1 MAVSDPNDPYYGG
14 EAKWKR
20 MDLPSILLL
29 LRTCQKHLAYQEE
42 WPSISND
49 VRQAAN
55 DLEKVIQFKR
65 VESRHRDAIYDDNI
79 SNRIEM
85 LLDEVIGS

>member
-1 MAVSDPNDPYYGG
+1 MALAMSDPN
-14 EAKWKR
+14 EEESKWHR
-20 MDLPSILLL
+20 MDLPGILLL
-29 LRTCQKHLAYQEE
+29 LRTCQRHLAYHEE

-55 DLEKVIQFKR
+55 NLEKIIMFKQ

-79 SNRIEM
+79 SNQVEM
-85 LLDEVIGS
+85 LLDEVIRS

>member
-1 MAVSDPNDPYYGG
+1 MAIAMSDPNERENKG
-14 EAKWKR
+14 EK
-20 MDLPSILLL
+20 MDLPGILLL
-29 LRTCQKHLAYQEE
+29 LRTCQKHLAYHEE
-42 WPSISND
+42 WPSISNE

-79 SNRIEM
+79 SNQVEL
-85 LLDEVIGS
+85 LLDEAREAQ